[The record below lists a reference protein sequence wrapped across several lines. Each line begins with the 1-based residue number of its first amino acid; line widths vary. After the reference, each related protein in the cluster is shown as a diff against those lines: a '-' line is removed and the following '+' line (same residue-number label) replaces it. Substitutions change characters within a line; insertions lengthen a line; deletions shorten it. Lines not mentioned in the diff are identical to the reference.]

1 MCCVA
6 RFVLFDTVAR
16 ACVNKDYRVA
26 VVECY
31 RIPFMGK
38 FKRIR
43 KLKDYRIHR
52 EGTEI
57 LLLGFIVFALA
68 AFLLWYYL
76 PGCVVLNSVVS
87 FGFLVLYL
95 LMINFFRS
103 PKRIFPGDVENVI
116 VAPADGKV
124 VVIEKVFEPD
134 HFKDERLQISIFMS
148 PMNVHA
154 NWYPVDGKV
163 KRVEHQKGKYHK
175 AWLPKA
181 STENERSLVVIET
194 ADGHEILVRQIAG
207 AMARRIVTYAAAG
220 EDCFIDQH
228 MGFIKFGSRVD
239 LYLPLDV
246 DLKIE
251 LGQRTVGNETV
262 IATFK

>member
-1 MCCVA
+1 M
-6 RFVLFDTVAR
+6 
-16 ACVNKDYRVA
+16 KK
-26 VVECY
+26 
-31 RIPFMGK
+31 K

-52 EGTEI
+52 EGTSI
-57 LLLGFIVFALA
+57 LVVSFLVFALVNTP
-68 AFLLWYYL
+68 LWYFF
-76 PGCVVLNSVVS
+76 PENVVFNSIVSLTSLVV
-87 FGFLVLYL
+87 YL
-95 LMINFFRS
+95 LMVNFFRS

-134 HFKDERLQISIFMS
+134 HFKDERMQVSIFMS

-154 NWYPVDGKV
+154 NWYPVDGV
-163 KRVEHQKGKYHK
+163 ITRVEHQKGKFHK

-181 STENERSLVVIET
+181 STENERSLVVIKT
-194 ADGHEILVRQIAG
+194 DDDREILVRQIAG

-220 EDCFIDQH
+220 EECFIDQH

-239 LYLPLDV
+239 LYLPLDCDIKV
-246 DLKIE
+246 TLDQK
-251 LGQRTVGNETV
+251 TVGNETV